1 MAVALLPLQMSPGRI
16 QWAISAI
23 VIVQTAVLYTVYRV
37 YRQRAGDGG
46 RSFQMFRAMY
56 AIAAI
61 LMTVG
66 PIAAVLALG
75 RLEPYPTPLG
85 PVRPVA
91 VSGAGTD
98 AWVGGFV
105 LFLVS
110 FVSLWIGQRT
120 DGG

>member
-1 MAVALLPLQMSPGRI
+1 MNLGGI

-23 VIVQTAVLYTVYRV
+23 VVVQTAVLYAVYRV
-37 YRQRAGDGG
+37 YRQRVGDGG
-46 RSFQMFRAMY
+46 RSFQLFRAMY
-56 AIAAI
+56 AIAAL
-61 LMTVG
+61 LMTAG

-75 RLEPYPTPLG
+75 RLEPYSTPFG

-98 AWVGGFV
+98 VWVGGFA

-110 FVSLWIGQRT
+110 FISLWVGQRT
-120 DGG
+120 DVG